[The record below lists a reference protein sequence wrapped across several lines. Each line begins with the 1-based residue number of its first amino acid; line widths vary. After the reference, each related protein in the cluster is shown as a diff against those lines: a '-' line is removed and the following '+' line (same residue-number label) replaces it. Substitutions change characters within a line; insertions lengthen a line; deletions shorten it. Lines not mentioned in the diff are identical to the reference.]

1 MCFVVVSTAF
11 KFLWHYLV
19 CIVAL
24 LAKEFFLMS
33 ASLSGF
39 DISFVRCLKKIYG
52 HTAASLAAVE
62 CSYYSMLAHLL
73 GTGSGSIIFI
83 LIQSHY

>member
-19 CIVAL
+19 CTVGL
-24 LAKEFFLMS
+24 FAKEFFLMS

-39 DISFVRCLKKIYG
+39 DTSFVRCLKVYG
-52 HTAASLAAVE
+52 HAAASLAAVE

-73 GTGSGSIIFI
+73 GTESRSIMFI
-83 LIQSHY
+83 LTQSHY